1 MQKIVRVNTNTGQAS
16 YENATEEQLKCGGRH
31 FIAQSLVSEVPPTC
45 EALGKYNKLI
55 ISSGLFADTPL
66 STSGKLSF
74 GGKSPLTGGIKESNV
89 GGLAGKRLAKLGI
102 KALILEDI
110 PNQRETRILHI
121 MNGEARLMDAPY
133 LQSMLV
139 DDTFNE
145 LRSRFGS
152 KAGFLCIGPAG
163 EMLMHAAGI
172 ASVDMN
178 GVQVRYAARGGL
190 GAVMGA
196 KGIKAIVIDA
206 SNGVKPSYHDPDLYR
221 HTVKVINQEL
231 VSDPKSKNRKI
242 YGTLDILD
250 MANQIGVLPTR
261 NFRTGQ
267 FEKASLLTGP
277 KFAALVQE
285 RKGCGRSGT
294 PCVPGCTIKCSNV
307 MPDKD
312 GKKIVASLQ
321 YESLVLLGP
330 NCGIENIDD
339 IGELNHLCNQVG
351 VDTIECGAAIGVAM
365 DAGVISFGDA
375 EGMKDLIKQIS
386 QGTYLGR
393 IIGNGAAF
401 TGQAFGSK
409 RIPVIKGQ
417 AIPAYDPRALKGNGV
432 TYITSPMGADHTA
445 GNTFETVRNNDP
457 LGIDQQVDNSRYLQI
472 RAAILDSLGVCL
484 FLRPVFVKCP
494 ELLTNLFKAKFGWD
508 LSFAEVKQLGIKVLE
523 LERHFNEQAG
533 VSEKYRRIPEF
544 MVEEPLP
551 PNNTVFD
558 IPQEELERI
567 WTIQA
572 REDIF

>member
-1 MQKIVRVNTNTGQAS
+1 MQIIVRVNTNMGQAS
-16 YENATEEQLKCGGRH
+16 YEKATEEQLKCGGRH
-31 FIAQSLVSEVPPTC
+31 FIAKSLASEVPPTC
-45 EALGKYNKLI
+45 EALGKHNKLI

-74 GGKSPLTGGIKESNV
+74 GGKSPLTGGIKESNA

-110 PNQRETRILHI
+110 PNQRETRILHV

-133 LQSMLV
+133 LRGMLV
-139 DDTFNE
+139 DDTFHE

-163 EMLMHAAGI
+163 EMLMHGAGI

-190 GAVMGA
+190 GAVMGS

-206 SNGVKPSYHDPDLYR
+206 SNTVEPSYHDADLYR
-221 HTVKVINQEL
+221 ETVKIINREL
-231 VSDPKSKNRKI
+231 TSDPKSKNRQK

-250 MANQIGVLPTR
+250 LANQIGILPTR

-267 FEKASLLTGP
+267 FEKASLMTGP
-277 KFAALVQE
+277 KFADLVQE

-307 MPDKD
+307 MPDKE

-330 NCGIENIDD
+330 NCGIEDIDD

-375 EGMKDLIKQIS
+375 GGMKDLIKQIG
-386 QGTYLGR
+386 QGTPLGR
-393 IIGNGAAF
+393 ILGNGAAF
-401 TGQAFGSK
+401 TGQAFGSR

-445 GNTFETVRNNDP
+445 GNTFETVRKNDP
-457 LGIDQQVDNSRYLQI
+457 LSRDHQVDNSRHLQI

-494 ELLTNLFKAKFGWD
+494 ELLTNLLKAKFGWD
-508 LSFAEVKQLGIKVLE
+508 LSFAEVKQLGVNVLE

-533 VSEKYRRIPEF
+533 VSEKYKRIPEF

-572 REDIF
+572 RKDIF